1 MPVLLHEAL
10 HELHLRALVRRVAG
24 HDLVGEREPVGREH
38 ERDHDLKA
46 VAAPVAAVAVAQ
58 EVRLLSLRPVHLEV
72 RTCQVVEDHSAVR
85 REESGPAVAQELEHP
100 VLVRD
105 EPVEAGVQRGLRRE
119 GPVTEEVAHRRAVVP
134 LAVHAPFAPGV
145 RQAVQDD
152 CLEHREPVRAVRARR
167 KATCPEPVQ
176 ADEIPKIQSQPARA
190 PFADV
195 LDRHLVQADSD
206 GGARLALLLRLR
218 RDKVTG
224 GVFRLP
230 LLQFVYGGQPGVLP
244 VLVYLAEIQELP
256 LHDARPGARVLR
268 DAPVVVP
275 LAVLESRCLAQ
286 KHQNII
292 SYFRAFARAKV
303 FTTRF

>member
-1 MPVLLHEAL
+1 MPSS
-10 HELHLRALVRRVAG
+10 LRALVRRVAG

-145 RQAVQDD
+145 CQAVQDD
-152 CLEHREPVRAVRARR
+152 CLEHREPVRAVRAWK
-167 KATCPEPVQ
+167 KATCPELVQ
-176 ADEIPKIQSQPARA
+176 ADEVPKVQPQPART

-195 LDRHLVQADSD
+195 LDRHLAQADSD
-206 GGARLALLLRLR
+206 GGACLALRLRLR
-218 RDKVTG
+218 RNQVAG

-230 LLQFVYGGQPGVLP
+230 FLQFVYGVQPGVLP

-286 KHQNII
+286 KHENII
-292 SYFRAFARAKV
+292 SYFRAFARDKV